1 MIVRILKAVGREESA
16 EADIYNGM
24 LLSVDVAHGLHPNQ
38 SGKMDVTNKPVLGK
52 GFCIK
57 EACSQS
63 YATDCESIAI
73 IQQICDKAQ
82 IPYQKFVNRS
92 DMPGGG
98 TLGAI
103 ASALLPVKTV
113 DVGIPLLA
121 MHSARELMGTA
132 DQQALKDLTQAFFM
146 E

>member
-1 MIVRILKAVGREESA
+1 MI
-16 EADIYNGM
+16 
-24 LLSVDVAHGLHPNQ
+24 LSVDVAHGVHPNQ
-38 SGKMDVTNKPVLGK
+38 AGKMDITNKPVLGR

-57 EACSQS
+57 EASSQS
-63 YATDCESIAI
+63 YATDCEAIAI
-73 IQQICDKAQ
+73 IQQICDSRE

-98 TLGAI
+98 TLGSI

-113 DVGIPLLA
+113 DIGIPLLA

-132 DQQALKDLTQAFFM
+132 DQQALKDLVEAYFSI

>member
-1 MIVRILKAVGREESA
+1 M
-16 EADIYNGM
+16 
-24 LLSVDVAHGLHPNQ
+24 DVAHGLHPNQ
-38 SGKMDVTNKPVLGK
+38 TGKMDVTNKPVLGS

-57 EACSQS
+57 EASSQS
-63 YATDCESIAI
+63 YATDCEAIAI
-73 IQQICDKAQ
+73 IQQICDAAK

-98 TLGAI
+98 TLGSI

-132 DQQALKDLTQAFFM
+132 DQQALKDLTKAFF
-146 E
+146 EA